1 MEQKIGKKGWLKTGY
16 IDRLMQ
22 TQQNDVYTRGKKVK
36 TEITYNAV
44 FFLKCGN
51 ESTKINLVSSS
62 PMQLEN
68 GDLISVF
75 GIGNSNEAC
84 YNYNTKDMIVLKNYV
99 SFIMIC
105 SIIPSLIMF
114 FIGVGFAE
122 SYKVSEYLI
131 GYTIFIALFY
141 LWFWIISY
149 KFKANKLYKKADY
162 YIANFEHTLN
172 KLGASKDSMD
182 YKELEKHLLAG
193 LESA

>member
-75 GIGNSNEAC
+75 GIGNSNEFC
-84 YNYNTKDMIVLKNYV
+84 HNYNTGDTFIINRRYFFWTMIIL
-99 SFIMIC
+99 
-105 SIIPSLIMF
+105 SII
-114 FIGVGFAE
+114 
-122 SYKVSEYLI
+122 
-131 GYTIFIALFY
+131 LFY
-141 LWFWIISY
+141 IIVKDFAYIPKLVFIWVLITLCFWGWSITSIIKKY
-149 KFKANKLYKKADY
+149 KLYKKADY